1 MVSIPRGSNLV
12 IGITFIA
19 FMAEALIHYQLGAW
33 QDDGPNQYPQLVIP
47 DAKDFFS
54 MIVIVGVFSWA
65 SASAIAYFG

>member
-1 MVSIPRGSNLV
+1 
-12 IGITFIA
+12 
-19 FMAEALIHYQLGAW
+19 MAEALIHYQLGAW

-54 MIVIVGVFSWA
+54 MVVIVGVFSWA

>member
-1 MVSIPRGSNLV
+1 MGLPKASNLV
-12 IGITFIA
+12 IGITFAA

-33 QDDGPNQYPQLVIP
+33 QDDGPIQYPQLVLP

-54 MIVIVGVFSWA
+54 MVVIVGVFSWA

>member
-1 MVSIPRGSNLV
+1 MVGIPRGSNLV
-12 IGITFIA
+12 MGITFVA

-54 MIVIVGVFSWA
+54 MVVIVGVFSWA

>member
-54 MIVIVGVFSWA
+54 MVVIVGVFSWA